1 MINPLNYILLFF
13 VSIMISGCVQG
24 VKTEVIQKEE
34 FSYLK
39 FTGDTELISVIID
52 DGTYNFNLTK
62 NNKESLYKIDTGKHR
77 IKIYKNQNLIV
88 DRVIFLENHVTTEIN
103 IR

>member
-52 DGTYNFNLTK
+52 DGAYNFNLQ
-62 NNKESLYKIDTGKHR
+62 LYTYIHYQLSTR
-77 IKIYKNQNLIV
+77 IIYSFHQITYCFQVL
-88 DRVIFLENHVTTEIN
+88 L
-103 IR
+103 